1 MLHSKEKRTMAMAL
15 ITEPVS
21 MFLLGIG
28 LVSLARFGRK
38 LSEKHRPTKTL
49 LSDSVKKLQLRNGFK
64 KEIAFVR
71 YDK

>member
-1 MLHSKEKRTMAMAL
+1 MAL

-28 LVSLARFGRK
+28 LVRLARFGRK

-49 LSDSVKKLQLRNGFK
+49 LSDSANSPGHRDGFK